1 MSQPYLLITLGYINL
16 FIFWHNSIL
25 FATVFL
31 LLPGF
36 VFREQAHEHDME
48 YSKEILLVHF
58 GLIESADI
66 IAELKKYVKILKERE
81 IWKLGQSK
89 KFHFRMEKTRVPK
102 HKTLY
107 KLEVVGESFY
117 WERMIT
123 ILLQLA
129 ST

>member
-1 MSQPYLLITLGYINL
+1 MK
-16 FIFWHNSIL
+16 
-25 FATVFL
+25 
-31 LLPGF
+31 
-36 VFREQAHEHDME
+36 

>member
-1 MSQPYLLITLGYINL
+1 
-16 FIFWHNSIL
+16 
-25 FATVFL
+25 
-31 LLPGF
+31 
-36 VFREQAHEHDME
+36 ME

-58 GLIESADI
+58 GLIESADTI
-66 IAELKKYVKILKERE
+66 EELKKYVKILKERE

-89 KFHFRMEKTRVPK
+89 KFHFRMGKIRVPK

-117 WERMIT
+117 WERMII
-123 ILLQLA
+123 ILLQLC